1 MYRNYTKLLCI
12 PMWVATLLPKLP
24 KVIAKAEYI
33 MYNKSRICK
42 KADDEMR
49 ISEKAK
55 KAIMIGSLCSV
66 SYFAVYIARNI
77 LGAVTPQMVEA
88 GYAEAYIGKISSL
101 YFVSYALGQLIN
113 GAIGDKI
120 KAKYMICMGLLGAA
134 LTNFVFSV
142 VAGNVAGATV
152 AYSCT
157 GFFLSMIYG
166 PMTKVVSENTEPL
179 YATRCSLGYTFAS
192 FFGSPAA
199 GLLAA
204 ILAWQR
210 VFAVSS
216 SILAIMAAMGFVCF
230 TSLERKGIV
239 KYGQYKPQEKGTGNI
254 KVLLEHRIVKFAL
267 ISILTGVVRTS
278 VVFWLPTY
286 IAQYLNFSPKTA
298 ATLYTAA
305 TLVIS
310 MTSFVAVFTYE
321 KLGHNMD
328 KTILLMFSCAMAF
341 FLLTYLVKLPA
352 LNIVFIVLAILA
364 SNGAA
369 SMLWSR
375 YCPSLRDTG
384 MVSSAT
390 GFLDFLSYM
399 AAATANLIFAN
410 AVTAIGWGK
419 LILVWTGL
427 MMVGVVVA
435 LPYKKWT
442 EKPNT

>member
-1 MYRNYTKLLCI
+1 MKLS
-12 PMWVATLLPKLP
+12 AN
-24 KVIAKAEYI
+24 AKNAV
-33 MYNKSRICK
+33 K
-42 KADDEMR
+42 
-49 ISEKAK
+49 
-55 KAIMIGSLCSV
+55 IGSLCSV

-88 GYAEAYIGKISSL
+88 GFTEAYIGRMSSL
-101 YFVSYALGQLIN
+101 FFVAYAVGQLIN

-120 KAKYMICMGLLGAA
+120 KAKYMICAGLLGASIM
-134 LTNFVFSV
+134 NFLFTQTAASP
-142 VAGNVAGATV
+142 AAATV
-152 AYSCT
+152 VYGMT
-157 GFFLSMIYG
+157 GYFLSMIYG
-166 PMTKVVSENTEPL
+166 PMTKVVSENTEPIH
-179 YATRCSLGYTFAS
+179 ATRCSLGYTFAS

-204 ILAWQR
+204 TLVWQS

-216 SILAIMAAMGFVCF
+216 AVLAVMAAMGFVF
-230 TSLERKGIV
+230 FSVFERQGIV
-239 KYGQYKPQEKGTGNI
+239 KYGQYKPEKKGNV
-254 KVLLEHRIVKFAL
+254 KVLLKHRIVKFSM

-286 IAQYLNFSPKTA
+286 INQYLGFSPKTA
-298 ATLYTAA
+298 ASIYTAA

-310 MTSFVAVFTYE
+310 MTSFIAVFTYE
-321 KLGHNMD
+321 RLGRDMD
-328 KTILLMFSCAMAF
+328 KTILLMFSSAAVF

-352 LNIVFIVLAILA
+352 VNMVFIVVAIMS

-399 AAATANLIFAN
+399 SAATANLIFAD
-410 AVTAIGWGK
+410 AATTIGWGW
-419 LILVWTGL
+419 LILVWFGL
-427 MMVGVVVA
+427 MIVGVVIA
-435 LPYKKWT
+435 LPYK
-442 EKPNT
+442 NTAKFAKTK

>member
-1 MYRNYTKLLCI
+1 MK
-12 PMWVATLLPKLP
+12 
-24 KVIAKAEYI
+24 
-33 MYNKSRICK
+33 
-42 KADDEMR
+42 
-49 ISEKAK
+49 ISPKAK

-77 LGAVTPQMVEA
+77 LGAVTPQMVEE
-88 GYAEAYIGKISSL
+88 GYAEAFIGRISSL
-101 YFVSYALGQLIN
+101 YFVTYAFGQLIN

-120 KAKYMICMGLLGAA
+120 KAKYMICLGLLGAGI
-134 LTNFVFSV
+134 TNILFSLF
-142 VAGNVAGATV
+142 ASNELGATI
-152 AYSCT
+152 AYGAT
-157 GFFLSMIYG
+157 GYFLAMIYG

-204 ILAWQR
+204 GLAWKR

-216 SILAIMAAMGFVCF
+216 SILVFMAVVGFVFF
-230 TSLERKGIV
+230 TTFERKGIV
-239 KYGQYKPQEKGTGNI
+239 KYGQYKSEKKGVGNI
-254 KVLLEHRIVKFAL
+254 KVLLEHRIVKFS
-267 ISILTGVVRTS
+267 IVSILTGVVRTS

-286 IAQYLNFSPKTA
+286 IAQYLGFSAKTSA
-298 ATLYTAA
+298 SLFTAA

-310 MTSFVAVFTYE
+310 VTSFVAVFIYE

-328 KTILLMFSCAMAF
+328 KTILLMFSSATVM
-341 FLLTYLVKLPA
+341 FLLTYFVKLPA
-352 LNIVFIVLAILA
+352 MNIVFIVLAIMS

-390 GFLDFLSYM
+390 GFIDFLSYM
-399 AAATANLIFAN
+399 AAAAANLIFPN
-410 AVTAIGWGK
+410 AVTAIGWGN
-419 LILVWTGL
+419 LVLVWTGL
-427 MMVGVVVA
+427 MVVGVVIA
-435 LPYKKWT
+435 LPYKRWT
-442 EKPNT
+442 EQPNT